1 MRSPAKSFSAAV
13 RRLNEPGAAGR
24 LTALAIPYA
33 WLVLFFLLPLLIVL
47 KISLSESVMGI
58 PPYEPILRFVEN
70 ARVQIHLTLS
80 NFALLLRD
88 DMYLI
93 AYVNSVKIA
102 AISTLISVVLGYTM
116 AYGIARSPIRWRYLL
131 LMLII
136 IPFWTSFLIRIYAMI
151 GFLKDNGLI
160 NNLLLGLGIID
171 QPLAIMYTP
180 AAVYIGIVYSY
191 LPFMILPIYAALE
204 RMDPSLLEAAGD
216 LGARPWK
223 AFLRVTLPLSMP
235 GVVAGSLL
243 VFIPAVG
250 EFVIPELLGGLGS
263 PMIGKVLWAEFFSN
277 RDWPVSSAVA
287 VAMLALLV
295 VPVMMFDR
303 FASRYFRGRS

>member
-1 MRSPAKSFSAAV
+1 MSTRIEGIAAAA
-13 RRLNEPGAAGR
+13 RRFRERGALGR
-24 LTALAIPYA
+24 FAALAIPYA

-47 KISLSESVMGI
+47 KISVSESVMGI
-58 PPYEPILRFVEN
+58 PPYEPILKFVEN
-70 ARVQIHLTLS
+70 AKVQIHLTFS
-80 NFALLLRD
+80 NFLLLLRD
-88 DMYLI
+88 DVYAV
-93 AYVNSVKIA
+93 AYVNSIRIA
-102 AISTLISVVLGYTM
+102 AISTLFAGVLGYTM
-116 AYGIARSPIRWRYLL
+116 AYAIARSPLRWRYLL

-160 NNLLLGLGIID
+160 NNVLMSLGVID

-180 AAVYIGIVYSY
+180 TAIYIGIVYSY

-204 RMDPSLLEAAGD
+204 RMDPSLLEAAND
-216 LGARPWK
+216 LGAPPWK
-223 AFLRVTLPLSMP
+223 AFLKVTLPLSMP

-295 VPVMMFDR
+295 IPVMLFDR
-303 FASRYFRGRS
+303 FASRYFRGR

>member
-1 MRSPAKSFSAAV
+1 MSSPATSFTAAV
-13 RRLNEPGAAGR
+13 RRLHERGAVGR
-24 LTALAIPYA
+24 LVALAIPYL
-33 WLVLFFLLPLLIVL
+33 WLVLFFLMPLLIVL
-47 KISLSESVMGI
+47 KISMSESVMGI
-58 PPYEPILRFVEN
+58 PPYRPILEFAED
-70 ARVQIHLTLS
+70 ARVQIHLTFS

-88 DMYLI
+88 NMYAV
-93 AYVNSVKIA
+93 AYLNSVKIA
-102 AISTLISVVLGYTM
+102 AISTLIAGVLGYSM
-116 AYGIARSPIRWRYLL
+116 AYGIARSPLRWRYLL

-160 NNLLLGLGIID
+160 NNMLMGLGIID
-171 QPLAIMYTP
+171 QPIAIMYTP

-204 RMDPSLLEAAGD
+204 RMEPSLLEAASD

-223 AFLRVTLPLSMP
+223 AFIKVTLPLSMP

-263 PMIGKVLWAEFFSN
+263 PMIGKVLWAEFFQN

-295 VPVMMFDR
+295 VPVMLFDR
-303 FASRYFRGRS
+303 YASRYFRGRG

>member
-1 MRSPAKSFSAAV
+1 MTSPFKSVAEAI
-13 RRLNEPGAAGR
+13 RRRRRPGGAGR
-24 LTALAIPYA
+24 RIALAIPYA

-58 PPYEPILRFVEN
+58 PPYKPILELAGN
-70 ARVQIHLTLS
+70 ARLQLHLTLS
-80 NFALLLRD
+80 NFALLLGD
-88 DMYLI
+88 DMYAV

-102 AISTLISVVLGYTM
+102 AISTVLAALVGYTM
-116 AYGIARSPIRWRYLL
+116 AYGIARSPARWRYLL

-160 NNLLLGLGIID
+160 NNLLMALGIID
-171 QPLAIMYTP
+171 HPLTIMYTP
-180 AAVYIGIVYSY
+180 AAIYIGIVYSY
-191 LPFMILPIYAALE
+191 LPFMILPVYAALE
-204 RMDPSLLEAAGD
+204 RLDPSLLEAASD

-223 AFLRVTLPLSMP
+223 AFLRITLPLSMP
-235 GVVAGSLL
+235 GLVAGSLL

-303 FASRYFRGRS
+303 FASRYFRGR

>member
-1 MRSPAKSFSAAV
+1 MRSPGKSFAAVV
-13 RRLNEPGAAGR
+13 RRLNQPGAAGR
-24 LTALAIPYA
+24 LTALAIPYG
-33 WLVLFFLLPLLIVL
+33 WLALFFLLPLMIVL
-47 KISLSESVMGI
+47 KISVSESVMGI
-58 PPYEPILRFVEN
+58 PPYLPILQFAEK
-70 ARVQIHLTLS
+70 AQVQIHLTFS

-88 DMYLI
+88 NMYVV
-93 AYVNSVKIA
+93 AYINSVKIA
-102 AISTLISVVLGYTM
+102 AISTLISVVIGYSM
-116 AYGIARSPIRWRYLL
+116 AYAIARSPLRWRYLL

-160 NNLLLGLGIID
+160 NNVLMALGVID
-171 QPLAIMYTP
+171 QPIAIMYTP
-180 AAVYIGIVYSY
+180 TAVYIGIIYSY
-191 LPFMILPIYAALE
+191 LPFMVLPIYAALE
-204 RMDPSLLEAAGD
+204 RMDPSLLEAAND

-277 RDWPVSSAVA
+277 RDWPVASAVA

>member
-47 KISLSESVMGI
+47 KISLSESVMGL
-58 PPYEPILRFVEN
+58 PPYASILRFVEN

>member
-1 MRSPAKSFSAAV
+1 MKSPAKSFAARV
-13 RRLNEPGAAGR
+13 RKLNQPGAAGR
-24 LTALAIPYA
+24 MTALVIPYA
-33 WLVLFFLLPLLIVL
+33 WLALFFLLPLLIVL
-47 KISLSESVMGI
+47 KISVAESVMGI
-58 PPYEPILRFVEN
+58 PPYEPLLRLAEN
-70 ARVQIHLTLS
+70 ATVQIHLTFS
-80 NFALLLRD
+80 NFVLLLRD
-88 DMYLI
+88 DMYVV
-93 AYVNSVKIA
+93 AYLNSVKIA
-102 AISTLISVVLGYTM
+102 AISTLVSVVVGYSM
-116 AYGIARSPIRWRYLL
+116 AYGIVSSPLRWRYLL

-151 GFLKDNGLI
+151 GFLKDNGLV
-160 NNLLLGLGIID
+160 NNLLMSLGVID

-180 AAVYIGIVYSY
+180 LAVYIGIVYSY

-204 RMDPSLLEAAGD
+204 RTDPSLLEAASD

-263 PMIGKVLWAEFFSN
+263 PMIGKVLWAEFFNN
-277 RDWPVSSAVA
+277 RDWPVASAVA

>member
-1 MRSPAKSFSAAV
+1 MISPRKTIAAV
-13 RRLNEPGAAGR
+13 RRGLGRPGAAGR
-24 LTALAIPYA
+24 LAALAIPYA
-33 WLVLFFLLPLLIVL
+33 WLTVFFLVPLLIVL
-47 KISLSESVMGI
+47 KISVSESVMGI
-58 PPYEPILRFVEN
+58 PPYQPILRIAED
-70 ARVQIHLTLS
+70 AEMQIRVTFS

-88 DMYLI
+88 NMYVV
-93 AYVNSVKIA
+93 AYLNSVKIA
-102 AISTLISVVLGYTM
+102 AISTLIAVVLGYGM
-116 AYGIARSPIRWRYLL
+116 AYGIARSPLRWRYLL
-131 LMLII
+131 LMLIV

-151 GFLKDNGLI
+151 GFLRDTGLV
-160 NNLLLGLGIID
+160 NNLLLALGVID

-180 AAVYIGIVYSY
+180 LAVYVGIVYSY
-191 LPFMILPIYAALE
+191 LPFMVLPIYAALE

-223 AFLRVTLPLSMP
+223 AFLRITLPLSMP

-263 PMIGKVLWAEFFSN
+263 PMIGKVLWAEFFNN
-277 RDWPVSSAVA
+277 RDWPVASAVA

-295 VPVMMFDR
+295 VPVLLFDR
-303 FASRYFRGRS
+303 FASRYFRGRA

>member
-1 MRSPAKSFSAAV
+1 MRSPAKSFAAVV
-13 RRLNEPGAAGR
+13 RRLHQPGAAGR
-24 LTALAIPYA
+24 LTALAIPYG
-33 WLVLFFLLPLLIVL
+33 WLALFFLLPLLIVL
-47 KISLSESVMGI
+47 KISVSESVMGI
-58 PPYEPILRFVEN
+58 PPYLPIVQLAEK
-70 ARVQIHLTLS
+70 AQVQIHLTFS

-88 DMYLI
+88 NMYVV
-93 AYVNSVKIA
+93 AYINSVKIA
-102 AISTLISVVLGYTM
+102 AISTLISVVIGYSM
-116 AYGIARSPIRWRYLL
+116 AYAIARSPLRWRYLL

-160 NNLLLGLGIID
+160 NNVLMALGVID
-171 QPLAIMYTP
+171 QPIAIMYTP
-180 AAVYIGIVYSY
+180 TAVYIGIIYSY
-191 LPFMILPIYAALE
+191 LPFMVLPIYAALE
-204 RMDPSLLEAAGD
+204 RMDPSLLEAAND

-277 RDWPVSSAVA
+277 RDWPVASAVA

-303 FASRYFRGRS
+303 FASRYFRGR

>member
-1 MRSPAKSFSAAV
+1 
-13 RRLNEPGAAGR
+13 
-24 LTALAIPYA
+24 
-33 WLVLFFLLPLLIVL
+33 
-47 KISLSESVMGI
+47 
-58 PPYEPILRFVEN
+58 
-70 ARVQIHLTLS
+70 
-80 NFALLLRD
+80 
-88 DMYLI
+88 
-93 AYVNSVKIA
+93 
-102 AISTLISVVLGYTM
+102 M
-116 AYGIARSPIRWRYLL
+116 AYGIARSPLRWRYLL

-160 NNLLLGLGIID
+160 NNVLMALGVID
-171 QPLAIMYTP
+171 QPIAIMYTP
-180 AAVYIGIVYSY
+180 TAVYIGIIYSY
-191 LPFMILPIYAALE
+191 LPFMVLPIYAALE

-216 LGARPWK
+216 LGAKPWK

-277 RDWPVSSAVA
+277 RDWPVASAVA

>member
-1 MRSPAKSFSAAV
+1 MRSPAKSFSAVV
-13 RRLNEPGAAGR
+13 RRLNQPGAAGR
-24 LTALAIPYA
+24 LTALAIPYG
-33 WLVLFFLLPLLIVL
+33 WLALFFLLPLLIVV

-58 PPYEPILRFVEN
+58 PPYEPILRFAED
-70 ARVQIHLTLS
+70 AKVQIHLTFS
-80 NFALLLRD
+80 NFGLLLRD
-88 DMYLI
+88 NLYVVAYL
-93 AYVNSVKIA
+93 NSVKIA
-102 AISTLISVVLGYTM
+102 AISTLISVVIGYSM
-116 AYGIARSPIRWRYLL
+116 AYGIARSPLRWRYLL

-160 NNLLLGLGIID
+160 NNVLMALGVID
-171 QPLAIMYTP
+171 QPIAIMYTP
-180 AAVYIGIVYSY
+180 TAVYIGIIYSY
-191 LPFMILPIYAALE
+191 LPFMVLPIYAALE
-204 RMDPSLLEAAGD
+204 RMDPSLLEAASD
-216 LGARPWK
+216 LGAKPWK

-277 RDWPVSSAVA
+277 RDWPVASAVA